1 MNRTGHAKWHSMIRK
16 LLIAATLMTVA
27 LIGTV
32 ATLYA
37 INAAPSVS
45 ALSVADGAK
54 PFVVKLHARW
64 CPYCLMQKD
73 EWSQIEAAYA
83 GRVNFVVLDFT
94 NERATERSRIE
105 AERLNLGS
113 FFNDYAGA
121 TGLVVV
127 LDARTKKVLAEV
139 GGNQTFEE
147 FRAAID
153 TALAVR

>member
-1 MNRTGHAKWHSMIRK
+1 MIRK
-16 LLIAATLMTVA
+16 LLLVATLMTVT
-27 LIGTV
+27 LLGTV
-32 ATLYA
+32 AALYA
-37 INAAPSVS
+37 INAAPSVA
-45 ALSVADGAK
+45 ALSGADAAK

-73 EWSQIEAAYA
+73 EWSQIEATYA

-94 NERATERSRIE
+94 NERATERSRSE

-113 FFNDYAGA
+113 FFDEYAGA

-127 LDARTKKVLAEV
+127 LDARTKEVLAEV

-147 FRAAID
+147 YRAAID
-153 TALAVR
+153 AALAVR